1 MNNICRS
8 KFVLKHEEF
17 KFIHFYTTSEDYQ
30 ILLKHFF
37 STKLTEKKRDMKDRV
52 QTITLKEGEKR
63 NTRSYYITK
72 NFIFDLF
79 NDGM

>member
-1 MNNICRS
+1 
-8 KFVLKHEEF
+8 
-17 KFIHFYTTSEDYQ
+17 
-30 ILLKHFF
+30 
-37 STKLTEKKRDMKDRV
+37 MKDRV

-72 NFIFDLF
+72 NFVFDLF